1 MNKVDFFDSDSR
13 SKSLFGATLKMATG
27 IAPYFIPGVG
37 TVYAR
42 LKVAS
47 GLASAMPTF
56 AKAFESILTGE
67 NNVQAFTDWE
77 NYAAK
82 FKTKSFSDKN
92 EGSL

>member
-37 TVYAR
+37 TVYAG

-56 AKAFESILTGE
+56 AKAFESVLTGE